1 MGNNDYKRYN
11 VPGQVKIEIAL
22 EKVCYLPGESIKG
35 SIILTPNFNVF
46 CTKWQWY
53 RIQIW

>member
-46 CTKWQWY
+46 CTKWQ
-53 RIQIW
+53 